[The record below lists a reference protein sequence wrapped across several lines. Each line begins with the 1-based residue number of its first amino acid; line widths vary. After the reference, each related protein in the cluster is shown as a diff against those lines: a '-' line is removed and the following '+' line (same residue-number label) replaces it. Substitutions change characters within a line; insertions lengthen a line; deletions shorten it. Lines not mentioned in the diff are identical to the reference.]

1 MRDAVVMAE
10 ELPLR
15 QAARALV
22 VDDADRLLLVQF
34 SANGHEWWAMPGGG
48 IEEGESELVALR
60 RELEEEVGL
69 IDAELL
75 GPIWQRV
82 HPWPDHPRF
91 SGQAERIYFV
101 RCAGFDPTP
110 RLSWEHLNAEGVVA
124 LRWWSLEEL
133 QGGDRTTDFSP
144 SRLPAL
150 MATLLGE
157 GLPATVID
165 VGV

>member
-1 MRDAVVMAE
+1 MRDAAAMTNG
-10 ELPLR
+10 LPLR

-22 VDDADRLLLVQF
+22 IDDADRVLLVQF
-34 SANGHEWWAMPGGG
+34 SANSHEWWAMPGGG
-48 IEEGESELVALR
+48 IEEGEPELVALR

-69 IDAELL
+69 TDAELL

-101 RCAGFDPTP
+101 RCAAFDPIP
-110 RLSWEHLNAEGVVA
+110 SFSWEHLNAEGVVA
-124 LRWWSLEEL
+124 LRWWSLDEL
-133 QGGDRTTDFSP
+133 RDGEATTDFSP
-144 SRLPAL
+144 TRLPAL
-150 MATLLGE
+150 MAAILADGP
-157 GLPATVID
+157 PATVID

>member
-1 MRDAVVMAE
+1 MAN

-22 VDDADRLLLVQF
+22 IDDADRVLLVQF
-34 SANGHEWWAMPGGG
+34 SATGHEWWAMPGGG
-48 IEEGESELVALR
+48 IEEGEPELVALR

-69 IDAELL
+69 TDAELL
-75 GPIWQRV
+75 GPIWHRI

-101 RCAGFDPTP
+101 RCAAFDPSP

-124 LRWWSLEEL
+124 LRWWSPEEL
-133 QGGDRTTDFSP
+133 RDGEGTIDFSP
-144 SRLPAL
+144 SRLPML
-150 MATLLGE
+150 VATLLGD
-157 GLPATVID
+157 GLPATVVD